1 MPGKVVDASVLG
13 AIVFGE
19 ARAEEGKALLDEDT
33 LFEAPLLAY
42 ELCSIARKK
51 LLGSPFLRTFVI
63 RALDEALASDMVW
76 VEVDFPEVLA
86 LALETGLT
94 TYDASYLYL
103 SRSLGADL
111 VTFDEQMQR
120 VVS

>member
-1 MPGKVVDASVLG
+1 M
-13 AIVFGE
+13 
-19 ARAEEGKALLDEDT
+19 
-33 LFEAPLLAY
+33 
-42 ELCSIARKK
+42 
-51 LLGSPFLRTFVI
+51 RTFVI

-103 SRSLGADL
+103 SRFLGADL
-111 VTFDEQMQR
+111 VTFDEQVQR

>member
-1 MPGKVVDASVLG
+1 M
-13 AIVFGE
+13 
-19 ARAEEGKALLDEDT
+19 DEDT
-33 LFEAPLLAY
+33 LFEPPLLAY
-42 ELCSIARKK
+42 ELCSIARKNI
-51 LLGSPFLRTFVI
+51 LASPLLRTFVI

-76 VEVDFPEVLA
+76 VEVDFPEALA

-103 SRSLGADL
+103 SRSLAADL